1 MRSKDTMTEFNYNT
15 QGEEMILSLKTRST
29 EIGTFHKMVA
39 VIYSLDWDIVSGD
52 IRTIEEAGEKISF
65 DILRLKKEDK
75 KHYPIASEIG
85 LLMDT
90 VFSSKATITDIVNSL
105 NLKRVDSK
113 KFFKNR
119 CELIF
124 EDDPIINQTVC
135 YIEAENARGLLY
147 YVTKVLMEYKIDII
161 NAKIETDP
169 IRQVAMDT
177 FYVTDHNGKMFGNS
191 AVANE
196 IREQILKPL

>member
-1 MRSKDTMTEFNYNT
+1 MIEFNYNT
-15 QGEEMILSLKTRST
+15 QGDEMIISLKTRST

-52 IRTIEEAGEKISF
+52 IRTIEEEDEKISF

-75 KHYPIASEIG
+75 KQSPITSEIG

-90 VFSSKATITDIVNSL
+90 VFSSKDTITDIVKSL

-124 EDDPIINQTVC
+124 EDDPEINQTVC

-147 YVTKVLMEYKIDII
+147 YVTKVLMDYKIDII

-177 FYVTDHNGKMFGNS
+177 FYVTDHNGNMFGNTQ
-191 AVANE
+191 VAKE